1 MWSRF
6 WDYYD
11 AHITQNLIITAIIV
25 YLQIPHMWWAGD
37 LYLQLGTISRINPV
51 TDFLLY
57 GIDLIEILLMF
68 KVGMM
73 IYGRIRKK
81 QANH

>member
-1 MWSRF
+1 MIWERF
-6 WDYYD
+6 WNWYD
-11 AHITQNLIITAIIV
+11 RQITKNLIITAIIV

-37 LYLQLGTISRINPV
+37 LYLQLGIISRINPV

-57 GIDLIEILLMF
+57 GIDLIEILLML

-73 IYGRIRKK
+73 IYGRIRKTR
-81 QANH
+81 N